1 MARCRLPDA
10 CIARLVLAA
19 CTVLL
24 AASTVAQTA
33 SPAPA
38 AAAPAA
44 ATAPATT
51 PGTAAATTPA
61 TPAPAAT
68 AAKVVSLDRVVLVVN
83 DEAVTQWDLDEARR
97 VFLEQLK
104 ASNITPPPEDVLE
117 KQVVER
123 LIVQKALLQYAKE
136 NGIRVDDTTVERT
149 ILRIAQENK
158 LSPEDFRKVLAREHV
173 SYDNYR
179 EDIRRQV
186 IIQRVREREVDSKI
200 IVTDGEVANYLATE
214 AARAGGDREYHLAHI
229 YIPVPEQATPQAID
243 ASRKRAEQALDA
255 IKAGKEFGEVAAT
268 YSAAPDASSGGDLG
282 WRPPARL
289 PTIFIDVVT
298 TMKPGAVSDILKSPS
313 GFHIVKLVEE
323 RDRDQRTVVEQ
334 THARHILIKVNE
346 QMSEA
351 EAKAKIERLREQ
363 ILAGA
368 KFEDVAR
375 ANSEDGSS
383 TRGGDLGWLSPGD
396 TVPDFEHAMD
406 KLKVGEVSQ
415 PVRSPFGWHLI
426 EVLGRRKEDIT
437 EKRKREEARR
447 AIQQRKSDEQ
457 WEEFVRQLRDRT
469 YVENKLD
476 DR

>member
-1 MARCRLPDA
+1 MARCR
-10 CIARLVLAA
+10 ILVAWFAHLAFA
-19 CTVLL
+19 VCAGLATVPAL
-24 AASTVAQTA
+24 AQSVAPATA
-33 SPAPA
+33 TPAAAPAPA
-38 AAAPAA
+38 ASATPAA
-44 ATAPATT
+44 AATS
-51 PGTAAATTPA
+51 AR
-61 TPAPAAT
+61 
-68 AAKVVSLDRVVLVVN
+68 VVSLDRVLLVVN
-83 DEAVTQWDLDEARR
+83 DEAVTQWDMNEARR

-104 ASNITPPPEDVLE
+104 ASNIPAPPEDVLD

-158 LSPEDFRKVLAREHV
+158 LTPEEFRKVLAREGV
-173 SYDNYR
+173 TYDNYR

-200 IVTDGEVANYLATE
+200 IVTDGEVANYLAT
-214 AARAGGDREYHLAHI
+214 AAAQAGGNREFRLSHI
-229 YIPVPEQATPQAID
+229 YIPVPEQATPQAIE
-243 ASRKRAEQALDA
+243 ASRKRAEQAMDA
-255 IKAGKEFGEVAAT
+255 IKSGKDFGEVAAN

-282 WRPPARL
+282 WRTPARL
-289 PTIFIDVVT
+289 PTIFADVVT
-298 TMKPGAVSDILKSPS
+298 GLKAGEVSSILKSPS
-313 GFHIVKLVEE
+313 GFHIVKLVDV
-323 RDRDQRTVVEQ
+323 RDSDQRTIVEQ
-334 THARHILIKVNE
+334 THARHILVKVNE

-363 ILAGA
+363 IVAGA

-375 ANSEDGSS
+375 ANSEDGSAA
-383 TRGGDLGWLSPGD
+383 RGGDLGWLSPGN
-396 TVPDFEHAMD
+396 TVPDFEHTMD
-406 KLKVGEVSQ
+406 KLKVGELSE

-437 EKRKREEARR
+437 EQKKREDARR